1 MSYEQSL
8 SKFIISIK
16 ANKFPLPKF
25 QLSTFGNLTVSVCYD
40 EESSAVMN
48 NEATTGMDLDPALAT
63 LKALTEYFERK
74 TFQFGVYRKDKACI
88 NKNSDGVACM
98 PRHEDDFEFKA
109 KENAL
114 NEAIERYVWATWWD
128 DARSSFDLVEFKKS
142 ELYLKSPIVTELDEL
157 IKYLERII
165 EVDTIYL
172 IKPGFESS
180 LIQQNEKNVIILFL
194 KTKFGGFVSGGACED
209 INNTDKALIRSLS
222 ELIRHTLGYNRFLN
236 SEVKPQSFYE
246 KRLYYFACG
255 KGRQIVNERLNRK
268 GTSKIKLPDLE
279 VDQSIESFYDSI
291 TYTHRCLF
299 KNQPPFVDGVL
310 ERLCL

>member
-16 ANKFPLPKF
+16 ENKFPLPKI
-25 QLSTFGNLTVSVCYD
+25 QLSTIGKLTVSVCYD
-40 EESSAVMN
+40 QESSAVMN
-48 NEATTGMDLDPALAT
+48 NEATTGMDLEPALAT

-88 NKNSDGVACM
+88 NTNSDGVACM
-98 PRHEDDFEFKA
+98 PRHEDNFEFKA

-128 DARSSFDLVEFKKS
+128 DTRSYFDLVEFKKS

-157 IKYLERII
+157 IKYLEGII

-172 IKPGFESS
+172 IKPGFEVS
-180 LIQQNEKNVIILFL
+180 LIQKSEKNVFVLLL
-194 KTKFGGFVSGGACED
+194 KTKIGGFISGGACEG
-209 INNTDKALIRSLS
+209 ITNTDKALIRSLS

-236 SEVKPQSFYE
+236 SELNPQSFYE
-246 KRLYYFACG
+246 KRLYYFASG
-255 KGRQIVNERLNRK
+255 EGRQLVNERLNKK
-268 GTSKIKLPDLE
+268 GTSKIKLPELE
-279 VDQSIESFYDSI
+279 VDRSIESFYDSI
-291 TYTHRCLF
+291 TYTHRSLF
-299 KNQPPFVDGVL
+299 
-310 ERLCL
+310 